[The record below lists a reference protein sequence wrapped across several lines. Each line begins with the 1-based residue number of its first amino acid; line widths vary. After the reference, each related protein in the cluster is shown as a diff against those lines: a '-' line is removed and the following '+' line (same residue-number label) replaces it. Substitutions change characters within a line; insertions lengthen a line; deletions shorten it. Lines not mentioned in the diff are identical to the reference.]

1 MMPGVTNIAANL
13 ARLNERVARAC
24 ERCGRSPSEVTLV
37 AVTKTVPVPEIR
49 AAFSAG
55 IRQFGENRV
64 QEAETKFGRL
74 TDIRKEITWHMV
86 GRLQMNKARKTAE
99 LFDVVQS
106 VDSVKLAEALSQ
118 RTRKPLPVFLEV
130 NVSGET
136 TKGGFEPDD
145 VAGAVKIINA
155 LPNLELHGLMTIAPI
170 VNEPGGA
177 RPYFRR
183 LRQLR
188 DDFGLKEL
196 SMGMTDDFEAAIEEG
211 ATIIRIGRA
220 IFGERI

>member
-1 MMPGVTNIAANL
+1 MTDIAANL
-13 ARLNERVARAC
+13 VRLSERIARAC
-24 ERCGRSPSEVTLV
+24 GRCGRMPSEVTLV
-37 AVTKTVPVPEIR
+37 AVTKTVAVPEIR
-49 AAFSAG
+49 AAFEAG

-86 GRLQMNKARKTAE
+86 GRLQMNKTRKAVE
-99 LFDVVQS
+99 LFDVIQS
-106 VDSVKLAEALSQ
+106 VDSVRLAEALNHRAS
-118 RTRKPLPVFLEV
+118 RRLPVFLEV
-130 NVSGET
+130 NVSGEA
-136 TKGGFEPDD
+136 TKGGFKLDD
-145 VAGAVKIINA
+145 VDGAVKIINT
-155 LPNLELHGLMTIAPI
+155 LPNLELRGLMTIAPI
-170 VNEPGGA
+170 VNEPGEA

-188 DDFGLKEL
+188 DGLRLKEL

-220 IFGERI
+220 IFGERA

>member
-1 MMPGVTNIAANL
+1 MNITANL

-24 ERCGRSPSEVTLV
+24 GRCGRSPSEVTVV

-74 TDIRKEITWHMV
+74 TDLRKEITWHMV
-86 GRLQMNKARKTAE
+86 GRLQMNKARKAVE
-99 LFDVVQS
+99 MFDTIQS
-106 VDSVKLAEALSQ
+106 VDSARLAEVLNRRAGE
-118 RTRKPLPVFLEV
+118 RLPIFLEV
-130 NVSGET
+130 NVSGEA
-136 TKGGFEPDD
+136 TKGGFEPHD
-145 VAGAVKIINA
+145 VAKAVKIINT
-155 LPNLELHGLMTIAPI
+155 LPNLKLRGLMTIAPI
-170 VNEPGGA
+170 VSEPGEA

-188 DDFGLKEL
+188 DDLGLKEL

-220 IFGERI
+220 IFGERT

>member
-1 MMPGVTNIAANL
+1 VTDIAANL
-13 ARLNERVARAC
+13 ARLNECVARAC
-24 ERCGRSPSEVTLV
+24 GRCGRSPSEITLV
-37 AVTKTVPVPEIR
+37 AITKTVPVSEIR

-74 TDIRKEITWHMV
+74 TDLRKEITWHMV
-86 GRLQMNKARKTAE
+86 GRLQINKARKTVE
-99 LFDVVQS
+99 IFDIIQS
-106 VDSVKLAEALSQ
+106 VDSVRLAEALNQ
-118 RTRKPLPVFLEV
+118 RTEKRLPILLEV

-145 VAGAVKIINA
+145 VAGAVKFIST
-155 LPNLELHGLMTIAPI
+155 LSNLELRGLMTIAPI
-170 VNEPGGA
+170 VNKPEEA
-177 RPYFRR
+177 RPYFHR

-188 DDFGLKEL
+188 DDLGLKEL
-196 SMGMTDDFEAAIEEG
+196 SMGMTDDFEAAVEEG

-220 IFGERI
+220 IFGERA